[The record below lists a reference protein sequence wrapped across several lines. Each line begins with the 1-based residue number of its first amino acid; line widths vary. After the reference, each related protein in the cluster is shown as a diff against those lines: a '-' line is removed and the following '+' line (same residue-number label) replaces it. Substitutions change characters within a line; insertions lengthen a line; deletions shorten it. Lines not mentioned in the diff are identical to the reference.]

1 MLLELAMSEQEEMT
15 IDERRKYLHKMWGRY
30 RDATKDEKHQMLN
43 DMEHVTGMHR
53 KSIIRILNGR
63 LSRKKRTRERGSTY
77 GSSVMYLVRK
87 ISKALDHP
95 CAERLKPN
103 LAFMAKH
110 MISHGQLKVDDVDGL
125 RKLETISVSTLKRML
140 TNINKSQEKISRKRF
155 PKRKRNT
162 FKESFPMRRIPFDTP
177 EPGHFEVDLVL
188 HCDENHSG
196 DFIHTIQMTDVAT
209 GWCEI
214 QAVFGRSYRVMKDGF
229 ACILG
234 NLPIPVIEIHPD
246 NGSEFFNQHLLRF
259 WQEKVPDLAISRSRP
274 YHKND
279 NRFVEENNSS
289 LVRAYIGHGRLDT
302 LRHLLFLREIYG
314 DLTCYH
320 NFFQPVMKT
329 TQKVYVDEIRYRR
342 VFDQARPPL
351 DRLAESGILADAHL
365 ERLLTIRNKVDILAL
380 RERLEI
386 NIHKLWSV
394 RSPKND
400 IPVNIF
406 DTLRKEKDIPLVTL
420 SFEPSIPVR

>member
-1 MLLELAMSEQEEMT
+1 MLLELTMSEKDEMS

-30 RDATKDEKHQMLN
+30 RDASKQEKGKLLDE
-43 DMEHVTGMHR
+43 MEYVTGMNR

-63 LSRKKRTRERGSTY
+63 LSRKKRTRERGPTY
-77 GSSVMYLVRK
+77 GADVINIVRE

-103 LAFMAKH
+103 LVYMAKH
-110 MISHGQLKVDDVDGL
+110 MENHDQLHMDEETL
-125 RKLETISVSTLKRML
+125 RKLEAISISTLKRIL
-140 TNINKSQEKISRKRF
+140 ANVNKSKEKISRKRF

-162 FKESFPMRRIPFDTP
+162 FKESFPMRRIPYDTP

-196 DFIHTIQMTDVAT
+196 EYIHTIQMLDVAT

-214 QAVFGRSYRVMKDGF
+214 QAVFGRSYRVMEDGF
-229 ACILG
+229 DCILA

-246 NGSEFFNQHLLRF
+246 NGNEFFNQHLLRF
-259 WQEKVPDLAISRSRP
+259 WQEKVPDLDISRSRP

-302 LRHLLFLREIYG
+302 LHQLLILREIYA
-314 DLTCYH
+314 DLAIYH

-329 TQKVYVDEIRYRR
+329 VQKVYIDEFHYRR
-342 VFDQARPPL
+342 VFDCAQPPV
-351 DRLAESGILADAHL
+351 DRLAKTGVLSNTHL
-365 ERLLTIRNKVDILAL
+365 ENLFTLRDQVDILAL

-386 NIHKLWSV
+386 NINNLWSV
-394 RSPKND
+394 KNSANTL
-400 IPVNIF
+400 PVNIF
-406 DTLRKEKDIPLVTL
+406 DTLRKEEEKSSVTF